1 MNETNRD
8 FMTVLLKYGLLFF
21 LIFAIVFL
29 LAVLT
34 PWMAKQVDKI
44 IARIKS
50 KPQPA
55 EDPRCAQV
63 RGIYDMPPAPRE
75 ETDSSA
81 EDTNDTDSSVAN
93 TNETDK
99 EKNDETHTM

>member
-1 MNETNRD
+1 MNETNQD
-8 FMTVLLKYGLLFF
+8 FMTVLLKYGMMFAV
-21 LIFAIVFL
+21 IFAVIFL

-50 KPQPA
+50 KPQPE

-63 RGIYDMPPAPRE
+63 RGIYDMPRAE
-75 ETDSSA
+75 KSDSS
-81 EDTNDTDSSVAN
+81 EESDQ
-93 TNETDK
+93 TDK

>member
-50 KPQPA
+50 KPQPE

-63 RGIYDMPPAPRE
+63 RGIYDMPPMPRE
-75 ETDSSA
+75 ETDSSV
-81 EDTNDTDSSVAN
+81 EN

>member
-1 MNETNRD
+1 MNETNPE
-8 FMTVLLKYGLLFF
+8 FMTVLLKYGLMVG
-21 LIFAIVFL
+21 LIFAIIFV

-50 KPQPA
+50 KSKPK

-63 RGIYDMPPAPRE
+63 RSIYDMPRKE
-75 ETDSSA
+75 INSSA
-81 EDTNDTDSSVAN
+81 EDNDQ
-93 TNETDK
+93 TDK
-99 EKNDETHTM
+99 EKNDETNTM